1 MFSNKYIMVEEVDD
15 KNICGK
21 INKILFSKRTWNK
34 LAKFEKRSQF
44 KKKSKFL
51 KKKIDKIIALDKE

>member
-1 MFSNKYIMVEEVDD
+1 MVEEVDD